1 MIEYKLGIENRAADR
16 LSRIVNPGLSSLTLK
31 VLALIVPHSL
41 QLQDIIKEVE
51 ECEEIQLLLDK
62 IKKRI
67 EVKKGYAIV
76 ENLLLYKKRLVI
88 SLVSKFIPGN
98 SVGVS

>member
-1 MIEYKLGIENRAADR
+1 M
-16 LSRIVNPGLSSLTLK
+16 NPGLSSLTLT
-31 VLALIVPHSL
+31 VLALTIPHSL

-51 ECEEIQLLLDK
+51 ECEEIQLLLEK

>member
-1 MIEYKLGIENRAADR
+1 M
-16 LSRIVNPGLSSLTLK
+16 NPGLSSLTLT
-31 VLALIVPHSL
+31 VLALTIPHSL

-88 SLVSKFIPGN
+88 PPSSKFIPGN